1 MVYRRVAR
9 ANMGHSSR
17 EWPMDRMAA
26 MEAFVR
32 VVDAG
37 SFSGAAKQLR
47 LGQPAVSKTI
57 ARLHVMPWLSAFLA
71 EHPALDVD
79 VLLSD
84 ANKNLIEEAID
95 VALRLGQLA
104 DSSFTARKIGQSQR
118 RVIGSPAYFKTMSVP
133 KTPAD
138 LAKHR
143 AVVYD
148 QPAGGTAWTFRR
160 GTTEMSVILEGRV
173 RVSAAEGVRE
183 GVFAGLGLA
192 IASEWMFAPELKS
205 GAVKVVL
212 DDWLLP
218 PHDLWAVFPGR
229 QPSTKARVFAN
240 YIESQI
246 AGTAPT
252 ARPKSTRATARLG
265 ASLAETR

>member
-1 MVYRRVAR
+1 L
-9 ANMGHSSR
+9 
-17 EWPMDRMAA
+17 
-26 MEAFVR
+26 
-32 VVDAG
+32 
-37 SFSGAAKQLR
+37 SGRLR
-47 LGQPAVSKTI
+47 ICAPVTF
-57 ARLHVMPWLSAFLA
+57 ARLHVMPRLALFLA

-84 ANKNLIEEAID
+84 ANKDLIGEGID
-95 VALRLGQLA
+95 VALRLGRLA
-104 DSSFTARKIGQSQR
+104 DSSFTARRIGQSQR
-118 RVIGSPAYFKTMSVP
+118 RVIGSPAYFETMGVP

-160 GTTEMSVILEGRV
+160 GTTEMSVVLEGRV

-183 GVFAGLGLA
+183 GVFAGLGFA

-205 GAVKVVL
+205 GAVKAVL
-212 DDWLLP
+212 NDWQLP

-229 QPSTKARVFAN
+229 QSSTKARVFAS
-240 YIESQI
+240 YIEKQM
-246 AGTAPT
+246 AGTAPS
-252 ARPKSTRATARLG
+252 ARPKSTRATARLATAG
-265 ASLAETR
+265 